1 MEFEKTVSVIVPCFN
16 MEHSL
21 EQALDTLLANDFAD
35 MEVIAVD
42 DGSTDATAHILSR
55 YAQKHACLVRV
66 ITKRNGGV
74 SSARNAGLDAAKGQF
89 IMFMDPDDTV
99 EPNFVSTAVQAMGGD
114 AGPDMV
120 TFGLNINGGGAFASY
135 CPDDCNSSEA
145 VLRTYFPLVLGYTE
159 AQFAE
164 WLRTGQQGTREQG
177 WVWRCIFRNDI
188 IRRHHLRFPAH
199 ISAGEDQ
206 MFLSSYLLHAQSVKH
221 IPDLLYH
228 YSVRPTG
235 SYMENISSRRMGKTL
250 QGKIHLLEERMRLT
264 CLYREHVPC
273 DARSLYG
280 GSCLF
285 SALQLGVLSARRLG
299 GYSYFHTYAHI
310 PEVQACVDSVSL
322 PKWTMGGGGG

>member
-1 MEFEKTVSVIVPCFN
+1 M
-16 MEHSL
+16 
-21 EQALDTLLANDFAD
+21 
-35 MEVIAVD
+35 
-42 DGSTDATAHILSR
+42 
-55 YAQKHACLVRV
+55 
-66 ITKRNGGV
+66 ITKRNGSV

-99 EPNFVSTAVQAMGGD
+99 EPNFVSTAMQAMGGD

-164 WLRTGQQGTREQG
+164 WLRTGQQGTHEQG

-221 IPDLLYH
+221 TPDLLYH

-235 SYMENISSRRMGKTL
+235 SYMENISGRRMGKTL

-280 GSCLF
+280 GSCLY
-285 SALQLGVLSARRLG
+285 SALQLGVLAARRLTD
-299 GYSYFHTYAHI
+299 YAYFSTYVHI
-310 PEVQACVDSVSL
+310 PEIRAIIDRVSL
-322 PKWTMGGGGG
+322 PKINRGIKRTLPVFLLKHKWYKLLFTLLLYVAQKLGVKPGMI

>member
-1 MEFEKTVSVIVPCFN
+1 
-16 MEHSL
+16 
-21 EQALDTLLANDFAD
+21 
-35 MEVIAVD
+35 
-42 DGSTDATAHILSR
+42 
-55 YAQKHACLVRV
+55 
-66 ITKRNGGV
+66 
-74 SSARNAGLDAAKGQF
+74 
-89 IMFMDPDDTV
+89 
-99 EPNFVSTAVQAMGGD
+99 MGGD

-120 TFGLNINGGGAFASY
+120 IFGLNINGGGAFASY

-164 WLRTGQQGTREQG
+164 WLRTGQQGTHEQG

-199 ISAGEDQ
+199 FTAGEDQ
-206 MFLSSYLLHAQSVKH
+206 MFLASYALHARTMRH
-221 IPDLLYH
+221 IPEVLYH
-228 YSVRPTG
+228 YDVKPTG
-235 SYMENISSRRMGKTL
+235 LYLQNIRGCHMAKSL
-250 QGKIHLLEERMRLT
+250 QNKINLLEERMRLAAI
-264 CLYREHVPC
+264 YRELVPS
-273 DARSLYG
+273 DARALYV

-322 PKWTMGGGGG
+322 PKWTMGGGKTPLTCLFAQTRAA

>member
-1 MEFEKTVSVIVPCFN
+1 MPQRISCRATHRSTPASCDYETKWRRFVGSQRRAGCC
-16 MEHSL
+16 
-21 EQALDTLLANDFAD
+21 QG
-35 MEVIAVD
+35 AVHHVH
-42 DGSTDATAHILSR
+42 GPR
-55 YAQKHACLVRV
+55 
-66 ITKRNGGV
+66 
-74 SSARNAGLDAAKGQF
+74 
-89 IMFMDPDDTV
+89 DTV

-164 WLRTGQQGTREQG
+164 WLRTGQQGTHEQG

-235 SYMENISSRRMGKTL
+235 SYMENISGRRMGKTL

-280 GSCLF
+280 GSCLY
-285 SALQLGVLSARRLG
+285 SALQLGVLAARRLTD
-299 GYSYFHTYAHI
+299 YAYFSTYVHI
-310 PEVQACVDSVSL
+310 PEIRAIIDRVSL
-322 PKWTMGGGGG
+322 PKINRGIKRTLPVFLLKHKWYKLLFTLLLYVAQKLGVKPGMI